1 MSVSSLFA
9 GWIVNELS
17 SYFFDCVLTGNI
29 YCSCHIETYIRLEL
43 SAILTA
49 LLLGLNTNC
58 HCQRLGCYM
67 KNSMQYIMFTE
78 FLLLHFV
85 V

>member
-17 SYFFDCVLTGNI
+17 SYFFDCVLTSNI

-43 SAILTA
+43 SAIHTA
-49 LLLGLNTNC
+49 LLYSVIC
-58 HCQRLGCYM
+58 
-67 KNSMQYIMFTE
+67 
-78 FLLLHFV
+78 
-85 V
+85 